1 MIREQSFEKHGPEFE
16 SLIEHFLTKWEQTS
30 YFISPASK
38 HHLWNGGINTLL
50 LDINSAMY
58 VVLFAIIKLADSNY
72 YIKLTLHRK
81 IVVTNKETDA
91 YN

>member
-1 MIREQSFEKHGPEFE
+1 M
-16 SLIEHFLTKWEQTS
+16 
-30 YFISPASK
+30 
-38 HHLWNGGINTLL
+38 L

-81 IVVTNKETDA
+81 MVVTNKETDA